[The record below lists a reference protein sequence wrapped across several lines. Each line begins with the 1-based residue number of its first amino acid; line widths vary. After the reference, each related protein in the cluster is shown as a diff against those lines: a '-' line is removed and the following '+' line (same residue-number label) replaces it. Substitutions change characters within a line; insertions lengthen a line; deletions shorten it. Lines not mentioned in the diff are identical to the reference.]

1 MVAIIVSL
9 PLLRGR
15 ARYYLDKIPPWS
27 IYRMLHGSTFF
38 LNVGV
43 LLSADVHLPVVL
55 EMLKARANPWLKER
69 IEDALHGVNIG
80 ANLGE
85 ALHRAG
91 HDFPDRRGV
100 QLLRIISGQSG
111 SEENLEAFGSRWMEE
126 SVTNLGK
133 ASKLILACA
142 ISFNGAIILLVL
154 AGSSGMSD
162 ALINGMRQ

>member
-1 MVAIIVSL
+1 
-9 PLLRGR
+9 
-15 ARYYLDKIPPWS
+15 
-27 IYRMLHGSTFF
+27 MLHGSTF

-91 HDFPDRRGV
+91 HDFSRQARSSTSSNYFGTKRLRRK
-100 QLLRIISGQSG
+100 S
-111 SEENLEAFGSRWMEE
+111 
-126 SVTNLGK
+126 
-133 ASKLILACA
+133 
-142 ISFNGAIILLVL
+142 
-154 AGSSGMSD
+154 
-162 ALINGMRQ
+162 